1 MRCFALAVVTYGL
14 VVACHHDDPS
24 PHAGSASGS
33 ASHDPWQVAPGSAVA
48 VGSAEYT
55 SWPPSLGER
64 HTRAE
69 RLCPTVTPYFFELTK
84 DGKTSHIL
92 GTRHVGVPFAKLP
105 QVVHDDLHAAKLAIF
120 EISPDD
126 KGGFD
131 QPDEP
136 LRDELGSAD
145 WAHFGDLVGSGTAV
159 MLEHGTTVGATLLV
173 AIELEDTTAI
183 LDKEIQDDAGSA
195 SIPTGGLE
203 TSDFQD
209 HVLAKLL
216 DLRMLKA
223 TIESTKDRAELDHDS
238 AKDLREYCLGSNETP
253 GTDAETRAKLKTAG
267 YSDAEIDTEDDILV
281 FSRNRDWIPKLEK
294 LFAQGDVFVA
304 VGADHLIGDKG
315 VIKLL
320 EARGFTAKRVTQ

>member
-1 MRCFALAVVTYGL
+1 MKCSLAVFALIA
-14 VVACHHDDPS
+14 ACHHDDPT
-24 PHAGSASGS
+24 PHVGLEKTGSA
-33 ASHDPWQVAPGSAVA
+33 DPWHVARGSAVA
-48 VGSAEYT
+48 IGSAEYM

-69 RLCPTVTPYFFELTK
+69 KLCPTVTPYFFELTK

-105 QVVHDDLHAAKLAIF
+105 KVVHDDLHAAKLAVF
-120 EISPDD
+120 EVAPDD

-131 QPDEP
+131 EPDEP

-145 WAHFGDLVGSGTAV
+145 WAHFSDLVGSGTAA

-183 LDKEIQDDAGSA
+183 LDKEIQDDAGSGK
-195 SIPTGGLE
+195 IPTGGLE
-203 TSDFQD
+203 TADFQD
-209 HVLAKLL
+209 HVLTKLL

-238 AKDLREYCLGSNETP
+238 AKDLREYCLGSNDKP
-253 GTDAETRAKLKTAG
+253 GTDAETRAKLEKAG
-267 YSDAEIDTEDDILV
+267 YSDAEIDAEDDTLV

-320 EARGFTAKRVTQ
+320 EARGFTAKRITQ